1 MMYFNMHVL
10 LKQNYLLLGVIYL
23 LCELSFSS
31 TNAENACLY
40 KCFEWD

>member
-23 LCELSFSS
+23 LCEFELQF
-31 TNAENACLY
+31 Y
-40 KCFEWD
+40 KCRECLLI